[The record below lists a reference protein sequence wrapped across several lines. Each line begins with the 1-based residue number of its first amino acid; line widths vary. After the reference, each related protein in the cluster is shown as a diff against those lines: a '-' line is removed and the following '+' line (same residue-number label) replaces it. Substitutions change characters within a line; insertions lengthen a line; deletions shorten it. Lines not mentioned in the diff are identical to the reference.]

1 MKLLLVFIFL
11 IMTEITTAQVV
22 SYQDQK
28 GKALSQAQ
36 VDALDKKCHGFL
48 SLEIMQEGL
57 PIMVQVRPPSST
69 ELQNLQKLRQQETAA
84 LQKKWLDKTLPSFNL
99 ASTSDKIFNN
109 KNLAGHATLLFFWSK
124 TDYRSIAQFP
134 ALSRLVAS
142 QKGKSVQFWAF
153 TFEDRVLIK
162 DFLKKH
168 PFPFTQLPGNF
179 SFVMEDMGI
188 MQTPVYMLLDNKAKI
203 KFIST
208 DTQPNIDKVLLPA
221 LAKWNH

>member
-22 SYQDQK
+22 NYQDEK

-36 VDALDKKCHGFL
+36 VNALDKKNHGFL
-48 SLEIMQEGL
+48 SLEIVKEGTPMQ
-57 PIMVQVRPPSST
+57 VQVRPPSAT
-69 ELQNLQKLRQQETAA
+69 ELQTLQKLRQQETAA
-84 LQKKWLDKTLPSFNL
+84 VQKKWIDKTLPTFTL
-99 ASTSDKIFNN
+99 GSTSDKLYTN
-109 KNLAGHATLLFFWSK
+109 KNLTGHATLLFFWSK
-124 TDYRSIAQFP
+124 ADYRSIAQLP

-142 QKGKSVQFWAF
+142 QKGKPIQFWAL
-153 TFEDRVLIK
+153 TFEDVVLIK
-162 DFLKKH
+162 EFLKQY

-188 MQTPVYMLLDNKAKI
+188 IQTPLYMLLDNKAKI

-208 DTQPNIDKVLLPA
+208 DTQANIDQVLLPA